1 LDIKEFSEIYPV
13 ASDFFFKQLDT
24 NQDQKLQKSELRQ
37 MFVLADGS
45 MDVERMAQVEAD
57 IKEKIQKKTLM
68 KDATIDDFL
77 DAPEEDALE
86 KKEKPLEAKS
96 PDSQFEEFEEPER
109 TPEKKAAEPEKTAVD
124 TKTEEPV
131 KKVEEP
137 VKKAEPEPVEKKR
150 EPEPQR
156 KESEDLE
163 PMKQPKGCCIIS

>member
-1 LDIKEFSEIYPV
+1 
-13 ASDFFFKQLDT
+13 
-24 NQDQKLQKSELRQ
+24 
-37 MFVLADGS
+37 

-57 IKEKIQKKTLM
+57 IKEKIEKKNMM

-86 KKEKPLEAKS
+86 KKAKPEEVKS

-109 TPEKKAAEPEKTAVD
+109 TPEKKAAEPEKAAVD

-131 KKVEEP
+131 KMVEEP

-150 EPEPQR
+150 EPEPV
-156 KESEDLE
+156 KMVEE
-163 PMKQPKGCCIIS
+163 PVKKA

>member
-1 LDIKEFSEIYPV
+1 
-13 ASDFFFKQLDT
+13 
-24 NQDQKLQKSELRQ
+24 
-37 MFVLADGS
+37 MFVD
-45 MDVERMAQVEAD
+45 E
-57 IKEKIQKKTLM
+57 LM

-86 KKEKPLEAKS
+86 KKEKPQEVQS

-137 VKKAEPEPVEKKR
+137 VKKAEPEPVT
-150 EPEPQR
+150 R
-156 KESEDLE
+156 KISDMSHIFSMHVRLR
-163 PMKQPKGCCIIS
+163 KSGNQSLKGKSLRISSQ